1 MNNPFEVFDDR
12 LSNIEKLLLDL
23 KNHPLSE
30 TNSEAK
36 ETLFSVQ
43 EAAEFLNLSVPTIYG
58 KVQKGELPFMKRSKR
73 LYFSSLE
80 LTAYLKE
87 GRVKTNKEIE
97 SDANTYLANN

>member
-1 MNNPFEVFDDR
+1 MNNPFEVFDNR

-23 KNHPLSE
+23 KNHPIPE
-30 TNSEAK
+30 TSSEAK
-36 ETLFSVQ
+36 EMLFSIK
-43 EAAEFLNLSVPTIYG
+43 EAAKFLNLSVPTIYG
-58 KVQKGELPFMKRSKR
+58 KVRKGELPFMKRSKR

-97 SDANTYLANN
+97 SDANSYLANN